1 MVGIIAGAFG
11 AHALSTI
18 LTPESLASWQ
28 TASHYLLAMGCAL
41 LGASAQG
48 QTLGL
53 NWVALGTTLFSFSI
67 YGLILAKVWGMPV
80 SFLGPIT
87 PIGGALMIGGWVQWT
102 WSILRSSDLI
112 Q

>member
-1 MVGIIAGAFG
+1 MLGIAAGAFG
-11 AHALSTI
+11 AHSLSSI

-41 LGASAQG
+41 LGASARG
-48 QTLGL
+48 QTVGL
-53 NWVALGTTLFSFSI
+53 RWVALGTVLISFSI
-67 YGLILAKVWGMPV
+67 YGLVLAKAWGVSV

-87 PIGGALMIGGWVQWT
+87 PVGGALMIGGWGQWT
-102 WSILRSSDLI
+102 WSILRSSDQI